1 MQIDNDQETMDLTV
15 EQLDRDGA
23 LQETAAAA
31 AGDDRATFLAKAGM
45 LGGGVF
51 GGAALLSSMAGEA
64 RAQTPGDVSILNF
77 ALVLEELE
85 AAFYRDA
92 IRQRALR
99 GELLRFAQV
108 VGSHENIHVRAL
120 REVLGSA
127 AVERPTFDFRNTT
140 QSRRLFVRTAIA
152 LEQTGVGAYKGQAPL
167 IQTPEVLAAA
177 LAIHSVEARHTA
189 WIRDIAGL
197 NPAPRGLDAPIARAQ
212 VVERVRRTF
221 FWVDDDED

>member
-1 MQIDNDQETMDLTV
+1 MRQETDAMDLTF

-23 LQETAAAA
+23 LHETAAGVV
-31 AGDDRATFLAKAGM
+31 GDDRAAFLMKAG
-45 LGGGVF
+45 LA
-51 GGAALLSSMAGEA
+51 GAGALTGSALLGLMADEA

-92 IRQRALR
+92 VRQGRLR
-99 GELLRFAQV
+99 GELLLFARV
-108 VGSHENIHVRAL
+108 VGSHERAHVRAL
-120 REVLGSA
+120 REVLGTQ

-140 QSRRLFVRTAIA
+140 RNRRLFVQTAIQ
-152 LEQTGVGAYKGQAPL
+152 LEQTGLGAYKGQAPL
-167 IQTPEVLAAA
+167 IQSPAILAAA
-177 LAIHSVEARHTA
+177 LSIHSVEGRHTA

-221 FWVDDDED
+221 FWVDPNPDD